1 MLIRDTGG
9 AMELRDEA
17 SERIKRLRRR
27 YMEEPVW
34 ISVERARYYTESWRE
49 TEGSGMSL
57 GVRVALA
64 MKHVFEKMTHCVD
77 PDDRIAGTWTE
88 YFLGTPIDV
97 ERGLFNNVLR
107 IELDKGSMLAHQ
119 IKSNARFL
127 SYMVRKY
134 GPLEFYRNIKR
145 TREVGAAMPSI
156 GLKTMSERKIN
167 PYAIKPENKRIL
179 RNEVLPHWEGETMAE
194 VVAREMERSG
204 LFGGDLRDFAAALP
218 ATTSKMYTF
227 LSPGAVLGT
236 YQGHVVLDYE
246 RAVVRGLLTMKKE
259 VQQRVESSD
268 SLTRRERDFLQ
279 SVEIALDGIII
290 YARRLAEKV
299 KEELDKAADP
309 ERKAV
314 LSRMLECCQRVPLE
328 PSESFREAVQSFWTV
343 KVATELANI
352 TNVHS
357 AGRIDQIFYPYYT
370 RDIERGRITR
380 DEAREL
386 LEELLL
392 KIMTQN
398 VRPESNFI
406 GDFYQRYEGSAPVTL
421 GGMTRDGADATNEL
435 TYILLEAAERS
446 KSAVNVVVRFH
457 ESTPESLSMKVADVL
472 YHGTSSV
479 SLMNDEVCIEAMKR
493 RGFSEEDARDYAI
506 TGCVDLLAPGKTGG
520 IGFAA
525 ILLSRVLDMTL
536 RNGDS
541 QTLVGLIP
549 NAGVKTG
556 DPDSFSSFD
565 QLLDAFIA
573 QASHVI
579 KTIADGSN
587 LRDRLFAEMQP
598 APYMSAFM
606 QGCLE
611 KKKDVTEGGA
621 VYDLSGI
628 LFMNS
633 IANVVDSLYV
643 MKRLIFE
650 EKRLT
655 FKELLEAI
663 DHNFVGF
670 EHVHRMIKG
679 VEGKWG
685 NGNPES
691 DKLAREV
698 TTRLFEETYR
708 HESFKGGPFVPFVNS
723 MTSHTYD
730 GRISIATPDGRKAA
744 TPFAASCNPYNV
756 DTCGVTGVLRSV
768 AALDFTHIF
777 GCAVNIRLHPSAIG
791 KSEEARRKW
800 AALVKTYFRMGGMQ
814 LQPTVASTE
823 VLRAAQKDPDSYRS
837 LIVKVGGYSTYFV
850 DLGREIQNEII
861 SRSEHRVGV

>member
-1 MLIRDTGG
+1 
-9 AMELRDEA
+9 MELRDDA

-49 TEGSGMSL
+49 TEGSGLSL

-64 MKHVFEKMTHCVD
+64 MKNVFEKMTHCVD
-77 PDDRIAGTWTE
+77 PDDRIAGAWTE
-88 YFLGTPIDV
+88 YFLGAPIDV

-107 IELDKGSMLAHQ
+107 IELGKGSMLAHQ

-134 GPLEFYRNIKR
+134 GPVEFYNNMKR

-156 GLKTMSERKIN
+156 GLKTMPERRIN
-167 PYAIKPENKRIL
+167 PYAIKPENKKVL
-179 RNEVLPHWEGETMAE
+179 RKEVLPYWEGETMAE

-236 YQGHVVLDYE
+236 YQGHVVLDYQ
-246 RAVVRGLLTMKKE
+246 RAVVDGLLRMKEE
-259 VQQRVESSD
+259 VREKIDGDGSQTQG
-268 SLTRRERDFLQ
+268 ERDFLE
-279 SVEIALDGIII
+279 SVDIALDGVIIF
-290 YARRLAEKV
+290 ARRLADKV
-299 KEELDKAADP
+299 KEELDKESNP
-309 ERKAV
+309 ERKAT
-314 LSRMLECCQRVPLE
+314 LSRMFENCLRVPLH
-328 PSESFREAVQSFWTV
+328 PAESLREALQSFWTV

-357 AGRIDQIFYPYYT
+357 AGRIDQIFYPYYKK
-370 RDIERGRITR
+370 DVEAGRIAR
-380 DEAREL
+380 EEAREL

-421 GGMTRDGADATNEL
+421 GGLTRDGTDATNEL

-457 ESTPESLSMKVADVL
+457 KDTPESLYMKVADVL

-541 QTLVGLIP
+541 QTLVGLIR

-556 DPDSFSSFD
+556 DPDRFSSFE
-565 QLLDAFIA
+565 QLVEAFIA
-573 QASHVI
+573 QAAHVI
-579 KTIADGSN
+579 KAIADGSN
-587 LRDRLFAEMQP
+587 LRDRLFSEMQP

-611 KKKDVTEGGA
+611 KGRDVTEGGA

-643 MKRLIFE
+643 IKRLIFE
-650 EKRLT
+650 EKQFT

-663 DHNFVGF
+663 DHNFVGY
-670 EHVHRMIKG
+670 ERIHRLIKG

-691 DKLAREV
+691 DALAREV
-698 TTRLFEETYR
+698 TTRLFEETYKHR
-708 HESFKGGPFVPFVNS
+708 SFKGGPFVPFVNS

-756 DTCGVTGVLRSV
+756 DKCGVTGVLRSV
-768 AALDFTHIF
+768 AALDFRHIF

-800 AALVKTYFRMGGMQ
+800 VALVRTYFRMGGMQ